1 MASGHDETGS
11 QCKNRP
17 TLKVLK
23 ISRVASYELS
33 DDEDSSTRFEAKRGP
48 TSLSAA
54 DPRHA
59 THVDPVSLRVTT
71 RTNSYTLGPAYMA
84 NAVRVKARDVRLPRA
99 FRARLSRVLREETRE
114 KNNVIVSVLKS
125 AGDGRASAT
134 FRPSRALP
142 GVSNPSF
149 HPVQLLCLFRVAKPS
164 SPRAQV
170 PGEHVSEAEMPSKGA
185 RYKPRKKSR
194 NALSG
199 GTPPESRRARSPRR
213 GARFLPAGR
222 TNIRR
227 RS

>member
-1 MASGHDETGS
+1 M
-11 QCKNRP
+11 RYP
-17 TLKVLK
+17 TTEILH
-23 ISRVASYELS
+23 A
-33 DDEDSSTRFEAKRGP
+33 STRGL

-54 DPRHA
+54 DHA
-59 THVDPVSLRVTT
+59 TQRTST
-71 RTNSYTLGPAYMA
+71 RFRSGSPH
-84 NAVRVKARDVRLPRA
+84 ARTPIPSDRPTWPTRCVLKLA
-99 FRARLSRVLREETRE
+99 TFGSRARSGLATLAFSARKRG
-114 KNNVIVSVLKS
+114 KKYNVIVSVLKS

-134 FRPSRALP
+134 FRRSRAHP

-149 HPVQLLCLFRVAKPS
+149 YPVQLSCLFRVAKPS

-170 PGEHVSEAEMPSKGA
+170 LGEHVSEAEMPSKGESS
-185 RYKPRKKSR
+185 KPRKKSR

-222 TNIRR
+222 ANIWR